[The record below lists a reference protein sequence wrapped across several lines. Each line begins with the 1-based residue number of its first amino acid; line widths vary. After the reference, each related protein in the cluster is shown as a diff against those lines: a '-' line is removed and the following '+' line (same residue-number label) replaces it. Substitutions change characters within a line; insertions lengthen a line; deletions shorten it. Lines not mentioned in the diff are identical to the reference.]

1 MSASVA
7 KKLYH
12 VFVYGTL
19 KKSEPNHFYFTN
31 KTNGF
36 AQFVCAG
43 KTIEKFPLIVAT
55 KYNVPFLMNVPN
67 MGHTISGEIYSVDDK
82 MFGHLD
88 ELEDYPLLYDRHVF
102 NVIGSDG

>member
-1 MSASVA
+1 MSVVA

-19 KKSEPNHFYFTN
+19 KKGEPNHFYFTT

-36 AQFVCAG
+36 AKFVCDG
-43 KTIEKFPLIVAT
+43 KTVKKFPLIIAS
-55 KYNVPFLMNVPN
+55 KYNVPFLMNVPETGYN
-67 MGHTISGEIYSVDDK
+67 ITGEIYSVDDM

-88 ELEDYPLLYDRHVF
+88 ELEDYPLLYDRHIFSV
-102 NVIGSDG
+102 NGSDG